1 MSLSLREELISQIPA
16 LRLLCLSGYRYLPP
30 EEALRAEL
38 VTEMRALFV
47 MTGALLQNPV
57 E

>member
-1 MSLSLREELISQIPA
+1 MSLALLKVLISQIPA
-16 LRLLCLSGYRYLPP
+16 LRLLCLPGYRYLTP

>member
-1 MSLSLREELISQIPA
+1 MSLVFRKVLISQIPA
-16 LRLLCLSGYRYLPP
+16 LRLQCLPGYRYLTP

>member
-1 MSLSLREELISQIPA
+1 MSLAFREELISQIPA
-16 LRLLCLSGYRYLPP
+16 LRLLMALGYRYLPP
-30 EEALRAEL
+30 EQALRAEL

>member
-1 MSLSLREELISQIPA
+1 MSLAFRKELISQIPA
-16 LRLLCLSGYRYLPP
+16 LRLLIAPGYSYLTP

>member
-1 MSLSLREELISQIPA
+1 MSLAFRQGLISRIFV
-16 LRLLCLSGYRYLPP
+16 LRLLALGYRYPP
-30 EEALRAEL
+30 EERCVLKL